1 MSSPSSDSNEEARSL
16 SPVKGDSILRGV
28 LIGLIPL
35 GLLVG
40 IIVIILVLAAL
51 TRQLLAASGFFV
63 QQQTVLLVVIA
74 GLILTVAI
82 YAVAIWLS
90 MRCVAMWRQ
99 EGAQVR
105 AISALWTLAIT
116 ALIVVLPV
124 LVAAVLP
131 QHPAP

>member
-1 MSSPSSDSNEEARSL
+1 MSSPSSDSNEAARSL
-16 SPVKGDSILRGV
+16 SPVKGNSILRGV

-40 IIVIILVLAAL
+40 IIVIILVLTAL

-63 QQQTVLLVVIA
+63 QQHAVLLVVIA

-82 YAVAIWLS
+82 YAVAIWLTI
-90 MRCVAMWRQ
+90 RRVAMWQQ

-105 AISALWTLAIT
+105 ANSALWTLAIT

-124 LVAAVLP
+124 LLAAVLP